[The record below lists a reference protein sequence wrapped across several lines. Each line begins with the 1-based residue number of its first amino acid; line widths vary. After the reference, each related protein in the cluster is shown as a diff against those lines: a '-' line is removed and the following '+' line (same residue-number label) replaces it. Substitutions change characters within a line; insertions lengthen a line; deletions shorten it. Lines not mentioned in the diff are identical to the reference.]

1 MSDLG
6 KVSLEVGKVFTV
18 WNDSA
23 KYRGTYLSTR
33 SHQPSK
39 RLDIEVPVSGYSDPL
54 HLVLLAVGGLQL
66 SRNLLVAEVVDHLHG
81 VVVDLSALHV
91 DVVRRLAAVDLK
103 KGRFA
108 AISFQRTHQGH
119 FYEPLLEQH

>member
-1 MSDLG
+1 M
-6 KVSLEVGKVFTV
+6 FTV

-23 KYRGTYLSTR
+23 KYRWTYLSTR

-91 DVVRRLAAVDLK
+91 NVVRRLAAVDLK